1 MLYVLQKKYSY
12 FSMGNEEEGKMV
24 SEKPSIRP
32 NTVGPNI
39 IPAKSSAI
47 TVGSFINLHWN
58 PC

>member
-47 TVGSFINLHWN
+47 TVGSFINLH
-58 PC
+58 